1 MKANSVLRGKWQR
14 SEILLEAENWQMVSE
29 NKAIMRL
36 KLGEGESAWNSKRVV
51 YMQRFRVHNK
61 VIILLFAIHH
71 ARLGP
76 SWVSE

>member
-51 YMQRFRVHNK
+51 YMQRF
-61 VIILLFAIHH
+61 
-71 ARLGP
+71 
-76 SWVSE
+76 